1 MQNSTFAIK
10 LKLVEYCE
18 VFSFVVSV
26 LWTFHAAQQTC
37 QENWIDSEELVV
49 WRTLVFESNS
59 ERAERNEANISV
71 SSLMLFPFLV
81 ELLLFCSAF
90 YTIKMKAF
98 EVSEFA
104 YFIFFQRLCHSL
116 LCK

>member
-1 MQNSTFAIK
+1 M
-10 LKLVEYCE
+10 
-18 VFSFVVSV
+18 
-26 LWTFHAAQQTC
+26 
-37 QENWIDSEELVV
+37 
-49 WRTLVFESNS
+49 FESDS
-59 ERAERNEANISV
+59 YRAERNYGNVSV

-90 YTIKMKAF
+90 CTIKIKAF